1 MPRRNIPP
9 YVQVLRRPDRSVIGY
24 RGWAITGEKRVFG
37 ETRKDPDEAHADAI
51 RMRKAAATEASWGG
65 SLETRAK
72 EWLQAISVR
81 VTEDTL
87 AFYRGKLANIYATIP
102 KTMPVD
108 RITAAVVR
116 EFVRVARDE
125 TKLSARTIQHCRR
138 TLNCLFRW
146 MVRRGI
152 VPTNPIGEVD
162 WPSPQD
168 TRPDVFTEPELV
180 AILARI
186 TDPWANALSTLI
198 ACSGL
203 RRAEVARMRVVDV
216 DAENRIIWTHG
227 KTRSQPQPFA
237 EDADA
242 AVTTLLEHAK
252 DREHVVPGATDK
264 ARRETIAETFRHWQK
279 KLGEPRWHPHALR
292 HSLVTI
298 MLRKGVPAATVQ
310 RTARHAS
317 YATTQRYE
325 HLVAEDVRA
334 GLTRLRILP
343 KSDSKQSHG

>member
-116 EFVRVARDE
+116 EFVRAARDE
-125 TKLSARTIQHCRR
+125 SKLSARTIQHCRR

-180 AILARI
+180 SIIARI
-186 TDPWANALSTLI
+186 TDPWANALSTFI

-216 DAENRIIWTHG
+216 DAENRIVWTHG
-227 KTRSQPQPFA
+227 KTRSQPQPYA
-237 EDADA
+237 EDADD
-242 AVTTLLEHAK
+242 AVATLLEHAK
-252 DREHVVPGATDK
+252 DREYVVPGTTDK
-264 ARRETIAETFRHWQK
+264 ARREAIAEAFRYWQK

-298 MLRKGVPAATVQ
+298 MLRKGVPSATVQ
-310 RTARHAS
+310 RAARHAS

>member
-1 MPRRNIPP
+1 MPRRNLPP
-9 YVQVLRRPDRSVIGY
+9 YVQVLRRPDRSIVGY
-24 RGWAITGEKRVFG
+24 RGWAITGKKRVFG
-37 ETRKDPDEAHADAI
+37 ETRQDPDKAHADAM
-51 RMRKAAATEASWGG
+51 RMRKQATQEATWGG
-65 SLETRAK
+65 SIETRAK
-72 EWLQAISVR
+72 EWLAAIAVR
-81 VTEDTL
+81 VTADTL
-87 AFYRGKLANIYATIP
+87 DFYRGKLANIYGTIP
-102 KTMPVD
+102 KTMPVE
-108 RITAAVVR
+108 RITPAVLR
-116 EFVRVARDE
+116 EFVRVARDD

-152 VPTNPIGEVD
+152 VTANPVGEID
-162 WPSPQD
+162 WPNPQE

-180 AILARI
+180 ALLARI
-186 TDPWANALSTLI
+186 ADPWAQALSTFI

-203 RRAEVARMRVVDV
+203 RRAEVARLRVVDV
-216 DAENRIIWTHG
+216 DRANRVVWTRG
-227 KTRSQPQPFA
+227 KTRNQAQPFA

-242 AVTTLLEHAK
+242 AVALLLDHAK
-252 DREHVVPGATDK
+252 ERDTIVPGMNDK
-264 ARRETIAETFRHWQK
+264 ARREAIAETFRHWQK
-279 KLGEPRWHPHALR
+279 QLAEPRWHPHALR

-334 GLTRLRILP
+334 GLTRLRIVA
-343 KSDSKQSHG
+343 KDEGKQAHG